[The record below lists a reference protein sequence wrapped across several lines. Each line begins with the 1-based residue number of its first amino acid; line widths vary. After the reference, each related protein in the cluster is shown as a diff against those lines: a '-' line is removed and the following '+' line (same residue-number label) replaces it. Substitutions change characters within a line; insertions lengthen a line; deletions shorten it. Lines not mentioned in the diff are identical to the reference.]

1 VTRAGSQPV
10 RRQLS
15 AIVIHTE
22 SLAPTKETLAALV
35 DQTPNP
41 VGVNTMGIAE
51 ANMAV
56 RQAEPGLVCLV
67 DARVRVQ
74 PGWFEPLLERLD
86 APAQH
91 GGVIAAT
98 PCVAADDGSVI
109 EAGTMLGQGGAWFS
123 VGRGLDVADP
133 SVRFARPVD
142 GSSRLVLL
150 EQDAFLRI
158 GGFDER
164 LTTFPAAAM
173 DLCLRLADHG
183 GTVWYEPSSRVTWTP
198 TPVDAFEAQAGEA
211 DRASLRE
218 GQREVID
225 QRPVVEDLDR
235 FPHRAAAVR
244 DALALDRVLLI
255 DDRVPHHD
263 RGAGDPRMRQ
273 IVEQMI
279 TLWPEARI
287 TLLAADPIR
296 ADEYAPAL
304 LEQGIEVVWPSDV
317 DAWLTTRLLHYSIV
331 VVSRPDNF
339 RRFDEALRRTQP
351 QALRVY
357 DVEALF
363 FRRLDRMK
371 PVVHSQADRN
381 ALRELLR
388 RDRTW
393 EMTAAAE
400 ADAAWCVTA
409 EEDAV
414 LSAVAPSTPRFPLA
428 YFAPAEMQSPGF
440 ATRRDLLFFG
450 GFLAGAGSANE
461 DAVLYVVDEI
471 MPRLWK
477 HDAALKLHV
486 VGADPT
492 PAVQSLD
499 TELVNVVGHVAD
511 PRPWFDR
518 TLVHVAPMRFGS
530 GLKLRFV
537 ETIAAGQPVVTS
549 SVGAEGLGL
558 GELTPALVAD
568 DPDGQASLVWGLISD
583 RARWEGI
590 QHGVLAVAAERFSR
604 ERFRADLVE
613 AMSHLGVAP
622 PPGLEA
628 L

>member
-1 VTRAGSQPV
+1 MALGEHTPDPVDVT
-10 RRQLS
+10 
-15 AIVIHTE
+15 AIA
-22 SLAPTKETLAALV
+22 LADANVA
-35 DQTPNP
+35 
-41 VGVNTMGIAE
+41 VG
-51 ANMAV
+51 
-56 RQAEPGLVCLV
+56 QAEPGLLCLLDV
-67 DARVRVQ
+67 RVRVQ
-74 PGWFEPLLERLD
+74 TGWFESLLEVLD
-86 APAQH
+86 ARGRPD
-91 GGVIAAT
+91 GMVAAA
-98 PCVAADDGSVI
+98 PCVVTGDGSVV
-109 EAGTMLGQGGAWFS
+109 EAGTMVARDGAWYP
-123 VGRGLDVADP
+123 VGAGIEADDP
-133 SVRFARPVD
+133 RVRFPRPVD
-142 GSSRLVLL
+142 GSSRLLLL
-150 EQDAFLRI
+150 EQDAFLRV
-158 GGFDER
+158 GGFEER
-164 LTTFPAAAM
+164 FTTFPGAAM
-173 DLCLRLADHG
+173 DFYFRVAEHG

-198 TPVDAFEAQAGEA
+198 VPIRFGEEQQVEE
-211 DRASLRE
+211 DRTSLHAAHRAALE
-218 GQREVID
+218 H
-225 QRPVVEDLDR
+225 RPILEDLDK
-235 FPHRAAAVR
+235 FPHRALAAR

-273 IVEQMI
+273 IVEEMI
-279 TLWPEARI
+279 TLWPQARI

-296 ADEYAPAL
+296 AAEYAPAL

-317 DAWLTTRLLHYSIV
+317 DAWLTTRLFHYSIV

-339 RRFDEALRRTQP
+339 RRFDEALRLMQP

-388 RDRTW
+388 RDRTS

-409 EEDAV
+409 EEEAV
-414 LSAVAPSTPRFPLA
+414 VSAVAPSTARFPLA
-428 YFAPAEMQSPGF
+428 YFAPADKQPPGF
-440 ATRRDLLFFG
+440 ATRHDLLFFG

-461 DAVLYVVDEI
+461 DAVWYVVDEI

-486 VGADPT
+486 VGADLT
-492 PAVQSLD
+492 PAVRSLD
-499 TELVNVVGHVAD
+499 GELVNVVGHVAD
-511 PRPWFDR
+511 PRQWFDR

-537 ETIAAGQPVVTS
+537 ETIAAGQPLVTS
-549 SVGAEGLGL
+549 TVGAEGLGL

-568 DPDGQASLVWGLISD
+568 DPDGQASLVWDLISD
-583 RARWEGI
+583 RARWEDI
-590 QHGVLAVAAERFSR
+590 QRGVLAIAAERFSR
-604 ERFRADLVE
+604 ERFRADLIE
-613 AMSHLGVAP
+613 AMSHLGVTP
-622 PPGLEA
+622 PAVA

>member
-1 VTRAGSQPV
+1 VTRAGP
-10 RRQLS
+10 RLS
-15 AIVIHTE
+15 AIVIPSE
-22 SLAPTKETLAALV
+22 AGAPAEEVFAALGEHTPDPV
-35 DQTPNP
+35 DVTAMPLADANIA
-41 VGVNTMGIAE
+41 VG
-51 ANMAV
+51 
-56 RQAEPGLVCLV
+56 QAEPGLLCLL

-74 PGWFEPLLERLD
+74 AGWFEPILEVLD
-86 APAQH
+86 ARGRPDAI
-91 GGVIAAT
+91 VAAA
-98 PCVAADDGSVI
+98 PCVVAGDGSVV
-109 EAGTMLGQGGAWFS
+109 EAGTMVARDGAWYP
-123 VGRGLDVADP
+123 VGAGIETDDP
-133 SVRFARPVD
+133 RVRFPRPVD
-142 GSSRLVLL
+142 GSSRLFVL
-150 EQDAFLRI
+150 EQDAFLRV

-164 LTTFPAAAM
+164 FTTFPGAAM
-173 DLCLRLADHG
+173 DLCFRVAEHR
-183 GTVWYEPSSRVTWTP
+183 GTVWYEPSSRVTWP
-198 TPVDAFEAQAGEA
+198 PVPIGFGEEQQLEE
-211 DRASLRE
+211 DRTNLHAAHRAALE
-218 GQREVID
+218 H
-225 QRPVVEDLDR
+225 RPILEDLDE
-235 FPHRAAAVR
+235 FPHRALAAR

-273 IVEQMI
+273 IVEEMI
-279 TLWPEARI
+279 TLWPQARI

-296 ADEYAPAL
+296 AAEYAPAL

-317 DAWLTTRLLHYSIV
+317 DAWLTTRLFHYSIV

-339 RRFDEALRRTQP
+339 RRFDEALRLTQP
-351 QALRVY
+351 QAHRVY

-400 ADAAWCVTA
+400 ADAAWWVTA

-568 DPDGQASLVWGLISD
+568 DADAQASRIWDLVSD
-583 RARWEGI
+583 GSRWAEI